1 VITVNGEKLET
12 KSLKLSDL
20 LSKMNLSDQLCAIE
34 VNKKLV
40 PHKEKDK
47 HILQDGDVVEIV
59 TLVGGG

>member
-1 VITVNGEKLET
+1 MITVNGEKLET